1 MPTTV
6 TELDNGLG
14 NIIKGEGH
22 LAAEEYHTAILEHLS
37 KPEEQLE
44 KYLYSIVDFT
54 NVTKFDINMGY
65 IKKIAAESIRVS
77 KINPHVIVAIATR
90 DQILYSVMSM
100 WTSLVRLTGWNIK
113 IFKNR
118 LSLDAWIHET
128 VKDNFNIINLELD
141 S

>member
-1 MPTTV
+1 MPTTIS
-6 TELDNGLG
+6 ELDNGLG

-37 KPEEQLE
+37 KPEEQLA

-65 IKKIAAESIRVS
+65 IKKIAEESIRVS
-77 KINPHVIVAIATR
+77 KINPHVIVAIATH
-90 DQILYSVMSM
+90 DQILYSIMSM
-100 WTSLVRLTGWNIK
+100 WSSLVRLTGWNIK
-113 IFKNR
+113 IFRNR
-118 LSLDAWIHET
+118 LSLDAWMHE
-128 VKDNFNIINLELD
+128 KIKEKFNISDLNLD